1 MCDGPHVIS
10 NQGAET
16 KEPQSKQASKANQM
30 RRFGSSEKPCFN
42 M

>member
-30 RRFGSSEKPCFN
+30 RFGSSEKPCFN
-42 M
+42 I